1 MYDTNK
7 FVALVPFALLT
18 LKVTFFLFFGHSV
31 IEMKVGQV
39 DSGAFISE
47 LSQYPFEKVSRNE

>member
-1 MYDTNK
+1 MTQPNHASSVS
-7 FVALVPFALLT
+7 FVLLIQGY
-18 LKVTFFLFFGHSV
+18 LFLCFGHSV